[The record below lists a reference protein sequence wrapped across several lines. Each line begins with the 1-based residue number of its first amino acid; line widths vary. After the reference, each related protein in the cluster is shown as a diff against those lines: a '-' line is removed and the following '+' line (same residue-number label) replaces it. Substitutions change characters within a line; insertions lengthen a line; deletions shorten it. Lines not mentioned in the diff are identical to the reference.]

1 MKKKLCHCR
10 FTLLYFKYFVVVG
23 GCKTDIHVY
32 HYCSEDIYKYYKENL
47 IFYFRTLSLSEFKK
61 IWTEQT
67 PHILIMKPA
76 TDLCSKC
83 QRYVFNIKNA
93 GNLSEEEK
101 RSLLD
106 DKAKGQ
112 REFYRDKCIE
122 SKALFRRY
130 NLDQIEQGK
139 YLTNIFGL
147 MDGWM
152 DG

>member
-1 MKKKLCHCR
+1 
-10 FTLLYFKYFVVVG
+10 
-23 GCKTDIHVY
+23 
-32 HYCSEDIYKYYKENL
+32 
-47 IFYFRTLSLSEFKK
+47 
-61 IWTEQT
+61 
-67 PHILIMKPA
+67 MKPA

-106 DKAKGQ
+106 DYSSHLDKAKGQ

-152 DG
+152 DGWMDRKRGS

>member
-1 MKKKLCHCR
+1 
-10 FTLLYFKYFVVVG
+10 
-23 GCKTDIHVY
+23 
-32 HYCSEDIYKYYKENL
+32 
-47 IFYFRTLSLSEFKK
+47 
-61 IWTEQT
+61 
-67 PHILIMKPA
+67 MKPA
-76 TDLCSKC
+76 TDLCSNC

-106 DKAKGQ
+106 DYSSHLDKAKGQ

-147 MDGWM
+147 MDGWIEREEV
-152 DG
+152 DGWVDGLERKRETYRDLEREKLFSSYKICNSNFV